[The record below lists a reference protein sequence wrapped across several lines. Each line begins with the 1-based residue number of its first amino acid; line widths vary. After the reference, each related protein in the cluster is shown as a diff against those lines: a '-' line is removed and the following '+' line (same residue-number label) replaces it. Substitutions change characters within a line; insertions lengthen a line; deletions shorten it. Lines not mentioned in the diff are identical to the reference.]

1 MEMRLAQRLLR
12 LEQQAGPAECP
23 GEFDLQIVC
32 VEEGA
37 EPVIPDSICR
47 KCAQP
52 TSQHSPSAQASRIVQ
67 IVEGVDEA
75 AYTGVDSDRNTKL
88 ST

>member
-1 MEMRLAQRLLR
+1 MRLAQRLLR

-23 GEFDLQIVC
+23 GDFEWQIIC

-47 KCAQP
+47 KCGKPA
-52 TSQHSPSAQASRIVQ
+52 SQHSPSSQSRRVVQ

-75 AYTGVDSDRNTKL
+75 NYTGANRDSATEK
-88 ST
+88 SP